1 MGRPRVAATALV
13 VVVVAAGLLAACG
26 GPSPS
31 AGQADHGNT
40 TSHQTP
46 AALQSKLE
54 QAIADEN
61 DGRYAAAAAGFLAVV
76 KADPK
81 NTIAWYDL
89 GVMAR
94 RSGKDTQAFGDYR
107 RALAGDPKY
116 VPALYNLAELEA
128 PHHPGEAAA
137 LYRKVLAADPK
148 NAGARLNLGFALLAE
163 GKTADGKAALAA
175 AIKQQPSLASRVP
188 VADGGTA
195 T

>member
-1 MGRPRVAATALV
+1 MAVIAAG
-13 VVVVAAGLLAACG
+13 AAGLLAACG

-31 AGQADHGNT
+31 AGKADGANT
-40 TSHQTP
+40 TSHRTP
-46 AALQSKLE
+46 ATLESKLE

-61 DGRYAAAAAGFLAVV
+61 NGRYATAAAGFLAVV
-76 KADPK
+76 KADPQ

-94 RSGKDTQAFGDYR
+94 RSGKDTQAFADYR
-107 RALAGDPKY
+107 RALAGDPTY

-137 LYRKVLAADPK
+137 LYRKVLAVDPH
-148 NAGARLNLGFALLAE
+148 NANARLNLGFALLAD
-163 GKTADGKAALAA
+163 GKTDAGKAALAQ
-175 AIKQQPSLASRVP
+175 AIKQDPSLASRVP